1 MGGIE
6 FRIEGAEGFD
16 DATEPDFTDGGVATT
31 DFHGAGDAE
40 LLAHGRDGDAAFFE
54 KGTEMGISRR
64 GRKGQRVAFAALHG
78 ELETELLG
86 EIEGVNSARE
96 DGSLGGNFFS
106 GVGHDSFVI
115 DQRFYLGVDDFSA
128 VFFDSAAEGFE
139 EIVRI
144 EVAVLGEP
152 HAALGLDVGIGFE
165 FMQAGGV
172 TDFGLESETMR
183 CFGDFGFFV
192 EAFLRLAEHEETFLD
207 ERKIFFCREFDVEL
221 SAGEGKIAEEGL
233 AIADVLLV
241 GVAHE
246 EPDPAG
252 ESGVESGT
260 EKEWALRV
268 EHPFEALGND
278 AGRGERNEVAGDN
291 HACVFAGA

>member
-1 MGGIE
+1 MGGIK

-16 DATEPDFTDGGVATT
+16 DATEPGFTDGGVTTT

-40 LLAHGRDGDAAFFE
+40 LLAHGRDGDTAFFE
-54 KGTEMGISRR
+54 KGTEMGILGR
-64 GRKGQRVAFAALHG
+64 GRKGQRVAFAALHR

-86 EIEGVNSARE
+86 EIKGVNSARE
-96 DGSLGGNFFS
+96 DGGLGGNLFS

-115 DQRFYLGVDDFSA
+115 DKRLHLGVNDFSA

-144 EVAVLGEP
+144 EVAVLGKP
-152 HAALGLDVGIGFE
+152 HAALRLDVGVGFE
-165 FMQAGGV
+165 FLQAGGF
-172 TDFGLESETMR
+172 TDFCFESETMC

-192 EAFLRLAEHEETFLD
+192 EAFLRLAEHQEPFLD
-207 ERKIFFCREFDVEL
+207 EREIFFFREFDVEL

-246 EPDPAG
+246 KPDPAG

-260 EKEWALRV
+260 EKEWALGI
-268 EHPFEALGND
+268 EHPF
-278 AGRGERNEVAGDN
+278 
-291 HACVFAGA
+291 